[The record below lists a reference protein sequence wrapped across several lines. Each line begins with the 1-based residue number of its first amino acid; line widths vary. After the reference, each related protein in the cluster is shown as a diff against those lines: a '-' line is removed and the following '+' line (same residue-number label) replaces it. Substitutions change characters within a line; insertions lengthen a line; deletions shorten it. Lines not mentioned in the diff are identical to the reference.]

1 MRTQLVLVQLTAEF
15 FLLSGT
21 SYWTTGGYTVTYAVI
36 STVQAK
42 FQKYCQYCLFFMY
55 VTNKNFEMKLQ
66 QGWVSEQ
73 HTAGIRY
80 WMNLHF
86 EQISLINDSVTVT
99 CFVPFAV

>member
-1 MRTQLVLVQLTAEF
+1 MH
-15 FLLSGT
+15 
-21 SYWTTGGYTVTYAVI
+21 
-36 STVQAK
+36 
-42 FQKYCQYCLFFMY
+42 
-55 VTNKNFEMKLQ
+55 VTNENFEMKLQ
-66 QGWVSEQ
+66 QGRVSEQ